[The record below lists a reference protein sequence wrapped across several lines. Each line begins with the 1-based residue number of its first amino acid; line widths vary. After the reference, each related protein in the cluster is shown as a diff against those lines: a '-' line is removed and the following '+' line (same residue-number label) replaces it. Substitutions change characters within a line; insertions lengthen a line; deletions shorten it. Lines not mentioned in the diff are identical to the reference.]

1 MCFASQNKFFKS
13 PDRLSGRNDVT
24 SDKLSIRPDI
34 RQFFLFVFE
43 KIRTRTPR
51 VCVALKTIWS

>member
-1 MCFASQNKFFKS
+1 MCFASQNKFLKI

-34 RQFFLFVFE
+34 RQFFFVCF
-43 KIRTRTPR
+43 
-51 VCVALKTIWS
+51 